1 MKIVKKPRQEF
12 SYKRN
17 CVLSHNN
24 AILEVSTLNA
34 SKVERNT
41 RHTHA
46 YLLFTFHHVC
56 QSLGCVQLF
65 VTTWTVAR
73 QAPLSTRFS
82 RQEYCSGLPLSFSRD
97 LPDPV
102 IKPRSLALQAHS
114 LPSELQGSPYLTI
127 SFLIITIE
135 EVFY

>member
-1 MKIVKKPRQEF
+1 MKIVKKPSQEF
-12 SYKRN
+12 SYKWN

-24 AILEVSTLNA
+24 AILEVTTLNA
-34 SKVERNT
+34 SKMECNI

-46 YLLFTFHHVC
+46 YLLFIFNYVC
-56 QSLGCVQLF
+56 QSLSCVQLF
-65 VTTWTVAR
+65 ATTWTVAH
-73 QAPLSTRFS
+73 QAPLSTGFS
-82 RQEYCSGLPLSFSRD
+82 RQEYCSGLLLSFSRD

-102 IKPRSLALQAHS
+102 IKPRYLALHADS
-114 LPSELQGSPYLTI
+114 LPSELQGSPYLTT